1 MTFLCI
7 ALGKEVDQAI
17 KEGNKVLLGM
27 LKELSLK
34 KRNRLQ
40 FLNYVC
46 IGRMMIWARLSCIMG
61 VLTKK

>member
-17 KEGNKVLLGM
+17 KEGNKALLGT

-46 IGRMMIWARLSCIMG
+46 IVSMTIWVRLSCIMG

>member
-17 KEGNKVLLGM
+17 KEGNKALLGT

-40 FLNYVC
+40 FLNYVWRKYSL
-46 IGRMMIWARLSCIMG
+46 GMFTSCQWQ
-61 VLTKK
+61 L

>member
-17 KEGNKVLLGM
+17 KEGNKALLGT
-27 LKELSLK
+27 LKELSLR

-46 IGRMMIWARLSCIMG
+46 IGRMTIWVRLSCIMG